1 MRRRHDADHSET
13 NPNRVRNQVDN
24 ELNDAPERGLL
35 SAEAILAARQLK
47 RAFQGEFPSGAEAAP
62 ATPGPSRGSS
72 RLSGGS
78 SFLPRVRSACCARL
92 PRTHPPKVG
101 LMHLSKY
108 FSYAIDV
115 NAVIK

>member
-1 MRRRHDADHSET
+1 MSSNGRTAAILMKRANFPAGLGQLRA
-13 NPNRVRNQVDN
+13 
-24 ELNDAPERGLL
+24 ARGR
-35 SAEAILAARQLK
+35 AEA
-47 RAFQGEFPSGAEAAP
+47 PP
-62 ATPGPSRGSS
+62 ALR
-72 RLSGGS
+72 GS
-78 SFLPRVRSACCARL
+78 SFLPGLRSACCARL